1 MNYVDVV
8 YRQHSTPRYAM
19 NSNPI
24 YRQDFDLSWGNFQSL
39 KIHSSGFNFKTYIK
53 PFSGLQRIQILP
65 HFASLCRLS
74 LFESSKSEVSTKF
87 SPFLSSNAMYTPMD
101 QTSETHNSQRMNKK
115 NTIVLSPS
123 SLLILLFFSECSEH
137 IMAFNTLQSFCTSFL
152 WYKPCGI
159 MLNTQY

>member
-1 MNYVDVV
+1 MSCIDNI
-8 YRQHSTPRYAM
+8 QHQDMPWIQIRFTGKTL
-19 NSNPI
+19 I
-24 YRQDFDLSWGNFQSL
+24 YLEVIFKVWKYIHQDLTSKHTLNRFPS
-39 KIHSSGFNFKTYIK
+39 
-53 PFSGLQRIQILP
+53 LQRIPILP